1 MRASAGWA
9 SRRGR
14 PAGPC
19 CSIRQSAPP
28 SPHCSNCASW
38 PLPLQHAPMQPAQRV
53 ETPPIPRET
62 LLRLYREM
70 VRLRTLDERMMTL
83 QRQGRVGFYG
93 ACTGQEAATL
103 ASAIALE
110 AKDWIF
116 PALRE
121 GGAMLLRGFPLVPYL
136 CQIVGNSG
144 DETKGRQMPSHMA
157 SKSVNQVSWSSC
169 IGTQLPQAVGAA
181 MAARIKG
188 DRTVV
193 AAYMGD
199 GATSEGDFHVA
210 MNFAGVFRP
219 PVVFICQNNHWAI
232 SVPTSK
238 QTASESIAVKAT
250 AYGMPGVKV
259 DGNDA
264 LAVYGAVKEA
274 VERARTGGGP
284 ALVECETYRIGAHSS
299 SDDPT
304 RYRDEQ
310 EVEQWKKRDPLELL
324 RSRLQAWGLW
334 TARQEDELRAQV
346 LEEVNGAIAEAEK
359 KPDPPRESL
368 FDDVYANQPWS
379 LREQREE
386 LLASP
391 PAARAKQSP

>member
-1 MRASAGWA
+1 MRIAEPRKPATRKSTRKPKAQALPDSA
-9 SRRGR
+9 
-14 PAGPC
+14 
-19 CSIRQSAPP
+19 
-28 SPHCSNCASW
+28 
-38 PLPLQHAPMQPAQRV
+38 L
-53 ETPPIPRET
+53 

-70 VRLRTLDERMMTL
+70 VRLRTVDERMMTL

-110 AKDWIF
+110 PDDWIF

-136 CQIVGNSG
+136 CQVFGNRG

-157 SKSVNQVSWSSC
+157 SRSVNQVSWGSC
-169 IGTQLPQAVGAA
+169 IATQLPQAVGAA
-181 MAARIKG
+181 MAAKIKG
-188 DRTVV
+188 DKAVV
-193 AAYMGD
+193 AAYLGD

-210 MNFAGVFRP
+210 LNFAGVFRA

-232 SVPTSK
+232 SVPTQK
-238 QTASESIAVKAT
+238 QTASDSIAAKAA
-250 AYGMPGVKV
+250 AYGFPGVKV

-264 LAVYGAVKEA
+264 LAVLRAVREA
-274 VERARTGGGP
+274 VERARRGEGP
-284 ALVECETYRIGAHSS
+284 TLVECETYRMGAHSS

-304 RYRDEQ
+304 RYRDER
-310 EVEQWKKRDPLELL
+310 EVAAWKKRDPIELL
-324 RSRLQAWGLW
+324 RARLSAARLW
-334 TARQEDELRAQV
+334 TQEQETSLRAQV
-346 LEEVNGAIAEAEK
+346 LEEVNAAISEAERK
-359 KPDPPRESL
+359 DDPPRESL
-368 FDDVYANQPWS
+368 FDDVYATLPWS

-391 PAARAKQSP
+391 PSPRPDAKQIAGR

>member
-1 MRASAGWA
+1 MRAV
-9 SRRGR
+9 
-14 PAGPC
+14 
-19 CSIRQSAPP
+19 QK
-28 SPHCSNCASW
+28 
-38 PLPLQHAPMQPAQRV
+38 L
-53 ETPPIPRET
+53 ETPPIPREV

-110 AKDWIF
+110 ASDWIF

-136 CQIVGNSG
+136 CQIFGNAG

-157 SKSVNQVSWSSC
+157 SRSVNQVSWSSC

-181 MAARIKG
+181 MAARIRG

-199 GATSEGDFHVA
+199 GATSSADFHVA
-210 MNFAGVFRP
+210 MNFAGVFKP
-219 PVVFICQNNHWAI
+219 PVVFVCQNNHWAI

-238 QTASESIAVKAT
+238 QTASESIAVKAV
-250 AYGMPGVKV
+250 AYGFPGVKV

-264 LAVYGAVKEA
+264 VAVYGGVKEA
-274 VERARTGGGP
+274 VDRARGGGGP
-284 ALVECETYRIGAHSS
+284 TLVECETYRIGAHSS

-304 RYRDEQ
+304 RYRDER
-310 EVEQWKKRDPLELL
+310 EVEVWRKRDPIERL
-324 RSRLQAWGLW
+324 RARLGADGLW
-334 TARQEDELRAQV
+334 TDRQDQELRARL

-359 KPDPPRESL
+359 KPDPLRESL
-368 FDDVYANQPWS
+368 FDDVYANVPWS

-391 PAARAKQSP
+391 PAARAKPSP

>member
-1 MRASAGWA
+1 
-9 SRRGR
+9 
-14 PAGPC
+14 
-19 CSIRQSAPP
+19 
-28 SPHCSNCASW
+28 
-38 PLPLQHAPMQPAQRV
+38 MQPAQKL
-53 ETPPIPRET
+53 ETPPIPREI

-93 ACTGQEAATL
+93 ACTGEEAATL

-110 AKDWIF
+110 QSDWIF

-136 CQIVGNSG
+136 CQVFGNAG

-210 MNFAGVFRP
+210 MNFAGVFKP
-219 PVVFICQNNHWAI
+219 AVVFICQNNHWAI
-232 SVPTSK
+232 SVPTAK
-238 QTASESIAVKAT
+238 QTASESIAIKAT
-250 AYGMPGVKV
+250 AYGFPGVKV

-264 LAVYGAVKEA
+264 VVVYRAVKEA
-274 VERARTGGGP
+274 VDRARNGGGP
-284 ALVECETYRIGAHSS
+284 ALIECETYRIGAHSS

-304 RYRDEQ
+304 RYRDER
-310 EVEQWKKRDPLELL
+310 EVETWRKRDPIDAF
-324 RSRLQAWGLW
+324 RTRLVAAGIW
-334 TARQEDELRAQV
+334 TDAKDGELREKLAA
-346 LEEVNGAIAEAEK
+346 EGNGAIAEAEK
-359 KPDPPRESL
+359 KPAPPRETL
-368 FDDVYANQPWS
+368 FEDVYSSPPWF
-379 LREQREE
+379 LREEREE
-386 LLASP
+386 MLAVP
-391 PAARAKQSP
+391 KARRPGAGP

>member
-1 MRASAGWA
+1 MRAA
-9 SRRGR
+9 RK
-14 PAGPC
+14 
-19 CSIRQSAPP
+19 
-28 SPHCSNCASW
+28 
-38 PLPLQHAPMQPAQRV
+38 L
-53 ETPPIPRET
+53 ETPPIPREV

-110 AKDWIF
+110 ASDWIF

-121 GGAMLLRGFPLVPYL
+121 GGAMLLRGCPIVPYL
-136 CQIVGNSG
+136 CQIFGNAG
-144 DETKGRQMPSHMA
+144 DETKGRQMRSHMA
-157 SKSVNQVSWSSC
+157 SRSVNQVSWSSC

-188 DRTVV
+188 DKTVI
-193 AAYMGD
+193 AAYLGD

-210 MNFAGVFRP
+210 MNFAGVFRA

-232 SVPTSK
+232 SVPTAK
-238 QTASESIAVKAT
+238 QTASESIAIKAQ
-250 AYGMPGVKV
+250 AYGFPGVKV

-274 VERARTGGGP
+274 VDRARNGGGP
-284 ALVECETYRIGAHSS
+284 TLVECETYRIGAHSS

-304 RYRDEQ
+304 RYRDER

-324 RSRLQAWGLW
+324 RSRLHAWGLW
-334 TARQEDELRAQV
+334 TAQQEDELRAKL
-346 LEEVNGAIAEAEK
+346 LEEVNAAIAEAEK
-359 KPDPPRESL
+359 KPDPARESL

-391 PAARAKQSP
+391 PAARAKQSS

>member
-1 MRASAGWA
+1 MRA
-9 SRRGR
+9 
-14 PAGPC
+14 
-19 CSIRQSAPP
+19 
-28 SPHCSNCASW
+28 
-38 PLPLQHAPMQPAQRV
+38 AQKL
-53 ETPPIPRET
+53 ETPPIPREV

-110 AKDWIF
+110 ASDWIF

-136 CQIVGNSG
+136 CQIFGNAG

-157 SKSVNQVSWSSC
+157 SRSVNQVSWSSC

-188 DRTVV
+188 DRTVI
-193 AAYMGD
+193 AAYLGD
-199 GATSEGDFHVA
+199 GAT
-210 MNFAGVFRP
+210 
-219 PVVFICQNNHWAI
+219 
-232 SVPTSK
+232 
-238 QTASESIAVKAT
+238 
-250 AYGMPGVKV
+250 
-259 DGNDA
+259 
-264 LAVYGAVKEA
+264 
-274 VERARTGGGP
+274 
-284 ALVECETYRIGAHSS
+284 LVECETYRIGAHSS

-304 RYRDEQ
+304 RYRDEG
-310 EVEQWKKRDPLELL
+310 EVEQWKKRDPLDLL

-359 KPDPPRESL
+359 KPDPL
-368 FDDVYANQPWS
+368 
-379 LREQREE
+379 
-386 LLASP
+386 
-391 PAARAKQSP
+391 

>member
-1 MRASAGWA
+1 
-9 SRRGR
+9 
-14 PAGPC
+14 
-19 CSIRQSAPP
+19 
-28 SPHCSNCASW
+28 
-38 PLPLQHAPMQPAQRV
+38 MQPAGKL
-53 ETPPIPRET
+53 EAPPMPRET

-103 ASAIALE
+103 ASAIALD
-110 AKDWIF
+110 ASDWIF

-136 CQIVGNSG
+136 CQIFGNAG

-188 DRTVV
+188 DRTVI

-210 MNFAGVFRP
+210 LNFAGVFKA

-232 SVPTSK
+232 SVPTAK
-238 QTASESIAVKAT
+238 QTASESIAVKAG

-264 LAVYGAVKEA
+264 VAVYGAVKEA
-274 VERARTGGGP
+274 ADRARSGGGP
-284 ALVECETYRIGAHSS
+284 TLVECETYRIGAHSS

-304 RYRDEQ
+304 RYRDEN
-310 EVEQWKKRDPLELL
+310 EVTAWKKRDPIELL
-324 RSRLQAWGLW
+324 RARLASQGMWSALD
-334 TARQEDELRAQV
+334 EDVLRGK
-346 LEEVNGAIAEAEK
+346 LLDEVNAAIAEAEK
-359 KPDPPRESL
+359 KPDPPREGL
-368 FDDVYANQPWS
+368 FDDVYSAMPWF
-379 LREQREE
+379 LREQRDE
-386 LLASP
+386 LLAAP
-391 PAARAKQSP
+391 PVPRPDTKAIAGG